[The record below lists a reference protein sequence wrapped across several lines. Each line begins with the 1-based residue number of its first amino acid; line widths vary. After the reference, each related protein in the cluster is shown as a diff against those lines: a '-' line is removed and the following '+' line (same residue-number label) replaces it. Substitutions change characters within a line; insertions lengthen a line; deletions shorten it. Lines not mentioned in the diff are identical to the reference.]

1 MLLKLI
7 RFAVAWLVTIVP
19 PLRLIWTK
27 LFVAPEVVPFVM
39 PPEAVRMVPPVSRLS
54 TLVMLSRAALSPR
67 LRRIVD
73 PVAAMKSALPRT
85 FTTEVDPTSLTPMA
99 KFVPEL

>member
-1 MLLKLI
+1 MLI

-27 LFVAPEVVPFVM
+27 LFAAPEVVPFVM

-54 TLVMLSRAALSPR
+54 ELVMLSRAAFSPR
-67 LRRIVD
+67 LRRIVE
-73 PVAAMKSALPRT
+73 PVAAVKTELPRM
-85 FTTEVDPTSLTPMA
+85 FTTEVEPALSTPMA